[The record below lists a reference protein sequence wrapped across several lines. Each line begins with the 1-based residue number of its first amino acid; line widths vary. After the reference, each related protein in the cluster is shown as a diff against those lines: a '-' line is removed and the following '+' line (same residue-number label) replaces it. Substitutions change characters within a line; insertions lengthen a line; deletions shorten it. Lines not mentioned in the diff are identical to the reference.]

1 MGRPHVN
8 RLTFAIWAPLADM
21 EHKHG
26 GSRSDSVPPPLPW
39 SPLVIAPAPLRFLLL
54 ALMAL
59 AACNN
64 DPKSPTSSEE
74 ASDGADGAEATDGA
88 DGTDGTDGT
97 DGLVGPHDGDYS
109 ITMHRAGGQFA
120 LGTFSVVRNA
130 VTADVRSEA
139 GVTFT
144 ATGTVATDGALTVSV
159 SNDAGLSVA
168 VPSGWIRGD
177 VVEAVYTVEGEQ
189 GVIVG
194 TKDGSL
200 VGQAPVTDFDGNY
213 EVAFIRDEEEVANTT
228 FEVKRGSFKTQ
239 ITAEDGAIYI
249 IDGFVTSDGTV
260 VLAQATSTREAV
272 ILAEASIDQDT
283 LTIAGIYRA
292 GDLVGAISG
301 RKGD

>member
-8 RLTFAIWAPLADM
+8 RLTFAIWATLADM

-26 GSRSDSVPPPLPW
+26 GGRSDSVPPPLPW

-74 ASDGADGAEATDGA
+74 ASDGADGAEATDGADGA

-194 TKDGSL
+194 T
-200 VGQAPVTDFDGNY
+200 NY